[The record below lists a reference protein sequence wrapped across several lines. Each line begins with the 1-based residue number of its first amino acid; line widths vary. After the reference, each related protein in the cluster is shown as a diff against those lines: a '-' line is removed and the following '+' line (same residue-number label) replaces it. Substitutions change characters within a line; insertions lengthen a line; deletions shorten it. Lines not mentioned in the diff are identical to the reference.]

1 MNSDLQS
8 NNEAY
13 SLRFGYFSL
22 NLFTELDFSYLSR
35 IGIFTYVISKKSRK
49 IILK

>member
-22 NLFTELDFSYLSR
+22 NLFTEVDFSYLSR
-35 IGIFTYVISKKSRK
+35 IGRFTYVISKNRK
-49 IILK
+49 KLY